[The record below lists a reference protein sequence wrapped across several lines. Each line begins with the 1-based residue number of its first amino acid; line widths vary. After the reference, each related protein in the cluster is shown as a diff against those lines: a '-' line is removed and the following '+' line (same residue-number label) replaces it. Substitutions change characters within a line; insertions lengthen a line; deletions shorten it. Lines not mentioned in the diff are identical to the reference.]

1 MTVQLDRSSASV
13 PVPASTPRAAGTLR
27 TTNRGVAPAPVR
39 PNKSTRPNTPARP
52 RVPAD
57 RRPPSSVVAQ
67 RPMVPAAARARCEQT
82 RQDPGFRLG
91 RWARL
96 TITASVLVVG
106 LLFATGALPVGSPPA
121 VATQSVTVH
130 AGDTLWSIARSAAPG
145 QDVRLVV
152 DRIRDLNGLTQLD
165 ALPDGM
171 VLVVPAG

>member
-1 MTVQLDRSSASV
+1 MTVQLDRSYVSV
-13 PVPASTPRAAGTLR
+13 PVRASAPRAASTLR
-27 TTNRGVAPAPVR
+27 TTIRGVAPTPVR
-39 PNKSTRPNTPARP
+39 PNKSTRPNTSVRP

-57 RRPPSSVVAQ
+57 RRPASGVLAQ
-67 RPMVPAAARARCEQT
+67 RAMVPAAARARCEQT
-82 RQDPGFRLG
+82 RQDQGFRLG

-121 VATQSVTVH
+121 TATRSVTVH
-130 AGDTLWSIARSAAPG
+130 PGDTLWSIARSAAPG

-165 ALPDGM
+165 LLPAGM